1 MLFMKLDLGAVLRK
15 ESGRDSPKIV
25 LSVGNPLIMK
35 EMARHTPEAGSY
47 APVTI
52 LVDQRS

>member
-35 EMARHTPEAGSY
+35 EMARHTSEAPG
-47 APVTI
+47 
-52 LVDQRS
+52 RSHMRRRAFGV